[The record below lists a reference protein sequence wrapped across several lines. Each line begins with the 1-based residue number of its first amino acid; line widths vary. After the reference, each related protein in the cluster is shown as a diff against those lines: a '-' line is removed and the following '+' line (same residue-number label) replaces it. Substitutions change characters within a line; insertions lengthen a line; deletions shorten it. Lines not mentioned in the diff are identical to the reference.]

1 MGQHEQAVMED
12 GKYVCTLCP
21 KKYSR
26 AAAYY
31 AHLQIHC
38 LNDSLVCIFCKE
50 EFDFQALL
58 NRHMRL
64 RHYYPRME
72 DVTTVKICKKCG
84 IVMLTKEAMDEHEQ
98 LHRKINKTMKR
109 KKRKREPDPGDRAHR
124 CTVCNKTFCKKFELD
139 RHFVVH
145 TKERRFICD
154 ICKKRFSQKSSLA
167 QHKLTHSSDTAQ
179 IHKCTLCDASFS
191 QVRMSFFLFF
201 SKRIYL
207 LQAGNL
213 RRHVR
218 LLHPADVTSRIV
230 FRCPECTCVF
240 SSVQPLQVHV
250 RKRHP
255 EQASLEETMI
265 AEEGPSSAQKQNKRR
280 RLVCCCICG
289 KAFGKTS
296 DLVRHYRIHSG
307 ERPYSCNRCG
317 RTFTLKSSLKLH
329 MDSHVRADHP
339 DNYYTSA
346 RCPICMKQLA
356 SAPSL
361 RRHLKVHK
369 RPLEHCGVCSQVSFL
384 IFKFYNLFKS
394 DES

>member
-1 MGQHEQAVMED
+1 MKLHTMGQHEQAVMED

-98 LHRKINKTMKR
+98 LHRKIKYANFLYANFANYAKTMKR

-191 QVRMSFFLFF
+191 
-201 SKRIYL
+201 
-207 LQAGNL
+207 
-213 RRHVR
+213 
-218 LLHPADVTSRIV
+218 
-230 FRCPECTCVF
+230 
-240 SSVQPLQVHV
+240 
-250 RKRHP
+250 
-255 EQASLEETMI
+255 
-265 AEEGPSSAQKQNKRR
+265 QKQNKRR

-384 IFKFYNLFKS
+384 IFKFYNLVKS
-394 DES
+394 EES